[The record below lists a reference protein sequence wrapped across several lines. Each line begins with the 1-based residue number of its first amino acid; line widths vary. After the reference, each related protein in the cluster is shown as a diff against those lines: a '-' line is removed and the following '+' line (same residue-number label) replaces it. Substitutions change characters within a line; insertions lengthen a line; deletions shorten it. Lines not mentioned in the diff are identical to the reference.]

1 MRAKYANKFT
11 PFPLRRK
18 TLTGTMVWTL
28 VQALL
33 FLLLIRLPA
42 GSARADEPISTDDQD
57 TVEAQESTEGQPPEE
72 DPERMLQELEK
83 YRGVTITEI
92 DIEGTRIT
100 KDYVIAREI
109 WSREGKPLDPD
120 LVKEDIIRLE
130 NLAIFGTVIV
140 TPTPRDGGVEL
151 SFHFTEIPWL
161 IPFPAFS
168 WNEQNG
174 FSVGLGLS
182 SPNFLGRKMTLSA
195 KALFGGTTAYSFRAA
210 NPWIAGNHLS
220 ADVLATHNIR
230 QNKLLDFKETSDRA
244 QLIGGVYLG
253 QRGRL
258 LAAIGY
264 YGVGSDK
271 DGITLSSDN
280 WDDMLIAGFSLGYD
294 SRDSWRV
301 PHDGWR
307 MDISP
312 IYFGGDANSRTMN
325 FDVRRYEPLGERHT
339 IASGPLLSMQS
350 GQVGVDIPS
359 YLQYF
364 LGGSNSIRGYKL
376 EELGQELF
384 GKNQFLYTLE
394 YRYTL
399 LPLRGFKILK
409 WTISAGF
416 ELAGF
421 GDAGIAWSRGQD
433 FSLDRTRF
441 GFGAGLRLL
450 LPGVNMI
457 RFDVG
462 MSQYGDV
469 VFNFGVNSIFE
480 ARRQRVR

>member
-1 MRAKYANKFT
+1 MVLNRYKLLSPVILIVSFL
-11 PFPLRRK
+11 PLPY
-18 TLTGTMVWTL
+18 LML
-28 VQALL
+28 VCLS
-33 FLLLIRLPA
+33 A
-42 GSARADEPISTDDQD
+42 GPVRADDPVIAEAAANTDNQIPDEIPESSGD
-57 TVEAQESTEGQPPEE
+57 TQPNE
-72 DPERMLQELEK
+72 DPELMLQELEK
-83 YRGVTITEI
+83 YRGATVTEI

-100 KDYVIAREI
+100 QDYVIAREI
-109 WSREGKPLDPD
+109 WSRERQPLDPD

-140 TPTPRDGGVEL
+140 TPTPVAGGVAL
-151 SFHFTEIPWL
+151 NYHFTEIPWL
-161 IPFPAFS
+161 IPFPALA

-195 KALFGGTTAYSFRAA
+195 KALFGGTTVYSFRAA
-210 NPWIAGNHLS
+210 NPWIFGNHVS
-220 ADVLATHNIR
+220 ADVLASHNIR
-230 QNKLLDFKETSDRA
+230 QNKLLGFKETSDRA
-244 QLIGGVYLG
+244 QFIGGVYLG

-258 LAAIGY
+258 LGLIGY
-264 YGVGSDK
+264 YGVGSDR

-280 WDDMLIAGFSLGYD
+280 WDDMLVTGFSLGYD

-301 PHDGWR
+301 PHEGWL

-312 IYFGGDANSRTMN
+312 IYFGGVASSRTLN
-325 FDVRRYEPLGERHT
+325 FDVRSYEPLGKRHT
-339 IASGPLLSMQS
+339 IATGPLLSLQS
-350 GQVGVDIPS
+350 GEVGIDIPS

-394 YRYTL
+394 YRYNL
-399 LPLRGFKILK
+399 LPLRGFKIFR

-416 ELAGF
+416 DLAGF
-421 GDAGIAWSRGQD
+421 GDAGIAWSQSKD
-433 FSLDRTRF
+433 FSFNRARF
-441 GFGAGLRLL
+441 GYGVGLRLL